1 MEAIRS
7 RVEAEIELIQE
18 FANELKWVE
27 RGLTGW
33 RGTDPD
39 ADRARELEAL
49 QKLRESR
56 FAPLLERY
64 NIILPDESELKR

>member
-1 MEAIRS
+1 MEEIRN
-7 RVEAEIELIQE
+7 RAEAECDLLRE

-27 RGLTGW
+27 RGLRGW

-49 QKLRESR
+49 QKLREPR
-56 FAPLLERY
+56 FGPLLERY
-64 NIILPDESELKR
+64 NIILPSEHELK

>member
-1 MEAIRS
+1 MEVIRS
-7 RVEAEIELIQE
+7 RVEAEIELLQE

-27 RGLTGW
+27 RGLQGW

-49 QKLRESR
+49 QKLREPR
-56 FAPLLERY
+56 FGALLERY
-64 NIILPDESELKR
+64 NFILPSESELK